1 MNQWITM
8 IDILGNDN
16 YFFKKSEL
24 IKKKRL
30 LELAFGVGSLYEY
43 QDKEGYEFLVL

>member
-1 MNQWITM
+1 M
-8 IDILGNDN
+8 IIIFL
-16 YFFKKSEL
+16 KRVSEL
-24 IKKKRL
+24 IKQKRL